1 MKDYTEKNPVFM
13 DTIQI
18 TETSDPAHADN
29 INAAPMQ
36 LLQNTLANKK
46 EIDELKKGSNEVEFD
61 DSGTGTDIPGG
72 GGEEPGENLNPA
84 DAIDQITSGK
94 SVPTLIGHIKTALR
108 GLLSLSQN
116 LQTLFFEKIS
126 GLPGLI
132 GRAYSEEQVYGI
144 GEYCTHEER
153 FYKFTGSKEIGAWDP
168 DKVQEVTVAEELVRQ
183 RAAVQEI
190 VDSMGNPDAY
200 DPNRV
205 YMAGDFCI
213 QNNQMY
219 KRNADMA
226 EDTELPHPWDE
237 TEWTATSI
245 AEEIR
250 QLNVN
255 MASFKQ
261 TKSEIVG
268 SGLGQALALTSDSL
282 WAQIVSKIKSVAN
295 RGAWNGSIS
304 ASGGSVTIP
313 AGYHDGKGKVK
324 GPTFTVAGTGAAN
337 CYYNIANSK
346 YEPLY
351 GSYTCPWDGI
361 YIMAVSAVAASG
373 VASISNSS
381 NAKLL
386 ASGGTNGSNAR
397 ARVGVFYAKAGQVLS
412 CSTSAAHATC
422 TVMMVW

>member
-255 MASFKQ
+255 MASGMVIARTVT
-261 TKSEIVG
+261 TKYSIGGNNGTHINASVPVIDG
-268 SGLGQALALTSDSL
+268 YKPIAAIASGTDSWQSVVSGVSVSNTKVTATLFNVSTSDFSNL
-282 WAQIVSKIKSVAN
+282 NFTWRVLYV
-295 RGAWNGSIS
+295 RD
-304 ASGGSVTIP
+304 
-313 AGYHDGKGKVK
+313 AGL
-324 GPTFTVAGTGAAN
+324 
-337 CYYNIANSK
+337 I
-346 YEPLY
+346 
-351 GSYTCPWDGI
+351 
-361 YIMAVSAVAASG
+361 
-373 VASISNSS
+373 
-381 NAKLL
+381 
-386 ASGGTNGSNAR
+386 
-397 ARVGVFYAKAGQVLS
+397 
-412 CSTSAAHATC
+412 
-422 TVMMVW
+422 

>member
-1 MKDYTEKNPVFM
+1 M

-36 LLQNTLANKK
+36 LLQNTLVNQK

-72 GGEEPGENLNPA
+72 GGEKPGESLNPA
-84 DAIDQITSGK
+84 DAIDQIISGK
-94 SVPTLIGHIKTALR
+94 SVPTLIGHIKTALK

-116 LQTLFFEKIS
+116 IQNVIPVKLSSLSKM
-126 GLPGLI
+126 I
-132 GRAYSEEQVYGI
+132 GSAYMEENTYGA
-144 GEYCTHEER
+144 GEYCTHEEHL
-153 FYKFTGSKEIGAWDP
+153 YKFTGSKEIGAWDP
-168 DKVQEVTVAEELVRQ
+168 DKVQEVTVTEELVQQ

-255 MASFKQ
+255 MAS
-261 TKSEIVG
+261 KSHVG
-268 SGLGQALALTSDSL
+268 MIIHSTTMDTMEKVIAVYGGTEWQKIEGRFLLGASSSYKNDSTGGEATHKLTVQEMPSHTHSL
-282 WAQIVSKIKSVAN
+282 PEFAVA
-295 RGAWNGSIS
+295 
-304 ASGGSVTIP
+304 T
-313 AGYHDGKGKVK
+313 D
-324 GPTFTVAGTGAAN
+324 
-337 CYYNIANSK
+337 NSK
-346 YEPLY
+346 SITQYN
-351 GSYTCPWDGI
+351 TTT
-361 YIMAVSAVAASG
+361 G
-373 VASISNSS
+373 VCNSTGFIS
-381 NAKLL
+381 
-386 ASGGTNGSNAR
+386 R
-397 ARVGVFYAKAGQVLS
+397 
-412 CSTSAAHATC
+412 TSAAGNGPPHNNMPPYRAVYIWERTA
-422 TVMMVW
+422 

>member
-255 MASFKQ
+255 MSH
-261 TKSEIVG
+261 VG
-268 SGLGQALALTSDSL
+268 MIIHSTTMDTMEKVIAVYGGTEWQKIEGRFLLGSSGSY
-282 WAQIVSKIKSVAN
+282 K
-295 RGAWNGSIS
+295 NGST
-304 ASGGSVTIP
+304 GGESE
-313 AGYHDGKGKVK
+313 HKL
-324 GPTFTVAGTGAAN
+324 TVQEMPSHTHSLPKFAVATD
-337 CYYNIANSK
+337 NSK
-346 YEPLY
+346 NITQYN
-351 GSYTCPWDGI
+351 TTT
-361 YIMAVSAVAASG
+361 G
-373 VASISNSS
+373 VCNSTGFISE
-381 NAKLL
+381 
-386 ASGGTNGSNAR
+386 
-397 ARVGVFYAKAGQVLS
+397 
-412 CSTSAAHATC
+412 TSAAGNGKPHNNMPPYKAVYIWERTA
-422 TVMMVW
+422 